1 MKQVIKANDL
11 VYVPSITPNL
21 VKAHNFLGTLQ
32 LAIGDTIYPINE
44 HGQHYDVENVAWNP
58 QPFAFLATPEIQAK
72 LEIVYGNLEDAPVDK
87 ELKKFE
93 MMLEVLIEEVYD
105 ASRVVVIVKDGKVT
119 YRSRNGKEYLI
130 EDIELNNDFLA
141 LHKELSEWKDYF
153 KNGVAFDGELY
164 AMKDG
169 NIMDRQTSN
178 GIATKLI
185 RSNFKWYC
193 Y

>member
-44 HGQHYDVENVAWNP
+44 HGQRYAVENAACNP

-87 ELKKFE
+87 ELKKFD
-93 MMLEVLIEEVYD
+93 MMLEVLIAEVYD
-105 ASRVVVIVKDGKVT
+105 VVAND
-119 YRSRNGKEYLI
+119 LH
-130 EDIELNNDFLA
+130 NNDIDEIKAKLV
-141 LHKELSEWKDYF
+141 EMF
-153 KNGVAFDGELY
+153 KARGESTIY
-164 AMKDG
+164 W
-169 NIMDRQTSN
+169 
-178 GIATKLI
+178 
-185 RSNFKWYC
+185 F
-193 Y
+193 

>member
-1 MKQVIKANDL
+1 MTIFEIMQTDASQVI
-11 VYVPSITPNL
+11 
-21 VKAHNFLGTLQ
+21 
-32 LAIGDTIYPINE
+32 
-44 HGQHYDVENVAWNP
+44 
-58 QPFAFLATPEIQAK
+58 
-72 LEIVYGNLEDAPVDK
+72 
-87 ELKKFE
+87 
-93 MMLEVLIEEVYD
+93 
-105 ASRVVVIVKDGKVT
+105 VIVKDGKVT

-153 KNGVAFDGELY
+153 KNGVVFVGELGDLY

-178 GIATKLI
+178 CIATKLI

>member
-44 HGQHYDVENVAWNP
+44 HGQRYAVENAACNP

-87 ELKKFE
+87 ELKKFD
-93 MMLEVLIEEVYD
+93 MMLEVLIAEVYD
-105 ASRVVVIVKDGKVT
+105 VVANDL
-119 YRSRNGKEYLI
+119 Y
-130 EDIELNNDFLA
+130 NNDIDEIKAKLV
-141 LHKELSEWKDYF
+141 EMF
-153 KNGVAFDGELY
+153 KARGESTIY
-164 AMKDG
+164 W
-169 NIMDRQTSN
+169 
-178 GIATKLI
+178 
-185 RSNFKWYC
+185 F
-193 Y
+193 